1 MRSGTGVCA
10 RRLRRAAW
18 SCRASL
24 RRGRG
29 PERPA
34 RRCDPAAERRAA
46 PGILRS
52 AVSSRPVRSWS
63 ASSVPV
69 RRISGGMRYGIRW
82 ARRAPPP
89 VGFSNEPDRKGL
101 WRVGG
106 GSRRWSPGFPPVI
119 TQGWARR
126 ARPFGTPPAR
136 PASTSR
142 ICPHFVSI
150 TARCRSRIRNPA
162 GFLASWP
169 HPQDQKGRLS
179 SWRNRIDSTP
189 RPRLGLHVLVSE
201 FRCFPGA
208 RRPRH
213 RLTDMNGSGPT
224 PQVRFE
230 RARLERKP
238 NHYWASVRSY
248 AEADRRAIYSPCSGF
263 HPERRRADHRVHRPD
278 LGSLWPALLATRVKH
293 PSLGQGVTLLP
304 QRLDHSL
311 KVPVNSGQS
320 HTGRPPSRTR
330 HLFPE

>member
-34 RRCDPAAERRAA
+34 RRCDPAAERRVA

-52 AVSSRPVRSWS
+52 AVSWPPVRSWS

-82 ARRAPPP
+82 ARRAAPP

-126 ARPFGTPPAR
+126 ARPFGTPSRLLSCPA
-136 PASTSR
+136 
-142 ICPHFVSI
+142 CQHF
-150 TARCRSRIRNPA
+150 AYMPLFR
-162 GFLASWP
+162 
-169 HPQDQKGRLS
+169 QKRAATRRRYAQPSGY
-179 SWRNRIDSTP
+179 P
-189 RPRLGLHVLVSE
+189 RFFAPS
-201 FRCFPGA
+201 A
-208 RRPRH
+208 
-213 RLTDMNGSGPT
+213 GSGE
-224 PQVRFE
+224 V
-230 RARLERKP
+230 
-238 NHYWASVRSY
+238 SV
-248 AEADRRAIYSPCSGF
+248 I
-263 HPERRRADHRVHRPD
+263 
-278 LGSLWPALLATRVKH
+278 
-293 PSLGQGVTLLP
+293 
-304 QRLDHSL
+304 
-311 KVPVNSGQS
+311 VP
-320 HTGRPPSRTR
+320 
-330 HLFPE
+330 